1 MFSTDFRDK
10 KIQPLV
16 KYWDFFPVLLATSCL
31 NKQGTYL
38 SADNCWHL
46 FFASRITPRS
56 LCVSML
62 LSENTHK
69 KRLTF
74 PPFLNKKA
82 KRHTIPNS
90 WGDSKFCSDPCLT
103 GLENKLLFSRVH
115 VFKLTVTCQK
125 THQFIRVITPTKHK

>member
-1 MFSTDFRDK
+1 M
-10 KIQPLV
+10 
-16 KYWDFFPVLLATSCL
+16 
-31 NKQGTYL
+31 
-38 SADNCWHL
+38 
-46 FFASRITPRS
+46 
-56 LCVSML
+56 SML

-82 KRHTIPNS
+82 KRHTMPNS
-90 WGDSKFCSDPCLT
+90 GVTLNFSVFP
-103 GLENKLLFSRVH
+103 GLENKLKFSRVH